1 MSDFNITAPRLPSTV
16 SATTSTAITATV
28 PDPPRNFANLDNGTI
43 LRGTVQGRD
52 KDGLL
57 AIKTD
62 QGLLSVATNAN
73 LQPGSQV
80 TLEVRAVGDRLQV
93 VVLAADASGQP
104 PVSPASVPQSP
115 QPPSPAQGDP
125 PPRSQPGQGAQQPA
139 LSQLSGA
146 DGNVPVATSAGS
158 GAAPATVEANPPRP
172 IVVVAGSTL
181 TAVVVQALPKDLLS
195 LIDTEESLPDSMS
208 RPVVTLPAP
217 STSWPSNST
226 TISSPV
232 LTTLPGPSLIPE
244 IRDKLEAL
252 FFGDGA
258 LELETGMTPRP
269 GTPSGPNT
277 TTTIVTTGSVTASLT
292 TGAPMTSSLTPSSL
306 SILNS
311 SGLQPQTV
319 RPVQAGT
326 PTGQVATAQ
335 SGAGMVNTGLMNSGL
350 LSAAAG
356 TSPARG
362 TPTQAAINLL
372 TGTLSQA
379 AGQAT
384 GSQVVEQSP
393 GTALAFDTSLAS
405 GTEVKLQVL
414 GIQNHPGET
423 LDLPAM
429 GASGKSA
436 ILGQIV
442 GHTPSGRPVI
452 HTPVGDLVLHQK
464 MTLPTGAKIL
474 MALEMVDSSPALAMA
489 QPAMTPQLT
498 AFNLA
503 RGWPSLAELLMLLQ
517 PAGEDEGG
525 IGKALPDIAAS
536 LNLAQ
541 PGPRLGADLATA
553 MDAFRAGNFEKMF
566 GSLGE
571 TLKAVGNRTDA
582 LRKLRDEFQQAS
594 LLAQGSNAQDWRC
607 FFLPLWDDGQ
617 LQQINLFYRR
627 PRRGKND
634 EDKEDNGTRFVVE
647 VNFTRLGSCQLD
659 GLIGKGRF
667 DLMVRS
673 HRDLPETARREISG
687 LFAQAREIGNY
698 AGELSFQTA
707 SRFPVSPLEDVA
719 QVPPGVVA

>member
-16 SATTSTAITATV
+16 NAITSTAITATV

-62 QGLLSVATNAN
+62 QGLISIATNAN

-93 VVLAADASGQP
+93 LVLAADAPGQP
-104 PVSPASVPQSP
+104 PLPPSSASPISVPQSP
-115 QPPSPAQGDP
+115 QPSSAAQGAP
-125 PPRSQPGQGAQQPA
+125 PPRPQPGQGAPPPTSPQLPNPDGVDPA
-139 LSQLSGA
+139 
-146 DGNVPVATSAGS
+146 ATSAGS
-158 GAAPATVEANPPRP
+158 GTATATAEPSPPRP
-172 IVVVAGSTL
+172 TVVVAGSTL

-195 LIDTEESLPDSMS
+195 LIDAEENLPDSMT
-208 RPVVTLPAP
+208 RPAATLPPP
-217 STSWPSNST
+217 STTSP
-226 TISSPV
+226 PV

-258 LELETGMTPRP
+258 LGPDMGIMP
-269 GTPSGPNT
+269 GPGSSAGPNAAA
-277 TTTIVTTGSVTASLT
+277 TTITTGSNTASLT

-306 SILNS
+306 PLLNN
-311 SGLQPQTV
+311 SGLQQQTV

-326 PTGQVATAQ
+326 AAGQTATAQ
-335 SGAGMVNTGLMNSGL
+335 TGAGMLNTGIANPAQLTM
-350 LSAAAG
+350 AA
-356 TSPARG
+356 SPNIAQA
-362 TPTQAAINLL
+362 TPTQAAPTQATINLL
-372 TGTLSQA
+372 TGTLSQT
-379 AGQAT
+379 AGQAA
-384 GSQVVEQSP
+384 GNQAIEQSP
-393 GTALAFDTSLAS
+393 GTLAS

-423 LDLPAM
+423 LDLPTMAA
-429 GASGKSA
+429 GGKSA

-442 GHTPSGRPVI
+442 GHTPSGRAVI
-452 HTPVGDLVLHQK
+452 HTPVGDLILHQK

-474 MALEMVDSSPALAMA
+474 MALEMIENSPALAMA
-489 QPAMTPQLT
+489 PSAMTPQLT

-517 PAGEDEGG
+517 PGGDDAGGT
-525 IGKALPDIAAS
+525 GKALPDIATS

-553 MDAFRAGNFEKMF
+553 MDVFRTGNFEKMF
-566 GSLGE
+566 GSLGDA
-571 TLKAVGNRTDA
+571 LKAIGNRSDA

-594 LLAQGSNAQDWRC
+594 LLAQGGNAQDWRC

-617 LQQINLFYRR
+617 LQQINLFYRG
-627 PRRGKND
+627 PRGGKKD
-634 EDKEDNGTRFVVE
+634 DDKEDNGTRFVVE

-659 GLIGKGRF
+659 GLVGKGRF

-687 LFAQAREIGNY
+687 LFAQAREIGKY
-698 AGELSFQTA
+698 AGELTFQTA